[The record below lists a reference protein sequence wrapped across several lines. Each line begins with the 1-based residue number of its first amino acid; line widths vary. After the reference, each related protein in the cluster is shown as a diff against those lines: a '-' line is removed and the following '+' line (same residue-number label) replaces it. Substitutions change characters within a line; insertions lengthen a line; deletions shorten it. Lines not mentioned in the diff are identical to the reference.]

1 MRHRLAFE
9 LAVQQRVGRIGHLI
23 LITGQLRRHRNA
35 AHGLVGVV
43 IDVDGLGIVDIG
55 DHQITLGAPHIAAA
69 VGGNQHRTGGHG
81 HRAVAVIQR
90 GGILRIHTGFG
101 GHHRRIEMIKCTAMV
116 GADRHIQEVQRIHA
130 HIEQRATGTGRIGH
144 TCLAGHRIAQ
154 VGARRFHLA
163 DLAGL
168 DNFVDELAA
177 GHVARPDGL
186 RAQHAGFLGH
196 GQRLTCLPGVRGERL
211 LHQHVLAGFHTQD
224 RLFGVQTVRGGDIHQ
239 IHIRVRHQLLI
250 RSISLVKMPLVGK
263 SLRARNITGRYRI
276 RVNP

>member
-1 MRHRLAFE
+1 M
-9 LAVQQRVGRIGHLI
+9 
-23 LITGQLRRHRNA
+23 
-35 AHGLVGVV
+35 
-43 IDVDGLGIVDIG
+43 
-55 DHQITLGAPHIAAA
+55 
-69 VGGNQHRTGGHG
+69 
-81 HRAVAVIQR
+81 IQR
-90 GGILRIHTGFG
+90 A
-101 GHHRRIEMIKCTAMV
+101 AMV
-116 GADRHIQEVQRIHA
+116 GTDRHIQEVQRIHA

-196 GQRLTCLPGVRGERL
+196 GQRLTCLPAFAVNDFSTSTFLPAFIHRIACSACRL
-211 LHQHVLAGFHTQD
+211 C
-224 RLFGVQTVRGGDIHQ
+224 RGGDIHQ